1 MQTFLNIMQYLLADF
16 QKLIEYSASA
26 VIVVSSKPCKVCSK
40 NNNIFSQSKFGN
52 EKSQRE
58 SNRIPYFKSEHLC
71 GSSFL
76 ANLTAPKKKHFRVK
90 TMFKS
95 RYDVS
100 NL

>member
-26 VIVVSSKPCKVCSK
+26 VIVVSSKPCVGPLQRIKVCSK

-71 GSSFL
+71 GS
-76 ANLTAPKKKHFRVK
+76 
-90 TMFKS
+90 
-95 RYDVS
+95 
-100 NL
+100 